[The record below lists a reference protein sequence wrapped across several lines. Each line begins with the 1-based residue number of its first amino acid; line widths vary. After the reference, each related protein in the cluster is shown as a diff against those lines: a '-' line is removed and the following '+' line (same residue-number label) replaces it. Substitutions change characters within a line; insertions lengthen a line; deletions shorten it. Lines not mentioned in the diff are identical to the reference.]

1 MNSSELLKLKEENNR
16 LSEENRKLKI
26 DNLKL
31 RKENLDL
38 RKENKTLKREVKR
51 LSTALFAA
59 ESRIKS
65 LETKYDNYVKSVE
78 SLIEKTVSDAVNRVT
93 AELNKAHK
101 KEVDEL
107 QAKINRLEKR
117 LNTDSSNSG
126 IPTSKDKIGNH
137 KVQNN
142 REKTDK
148 QIGGQKGHVQ
158 HKLEY
163 FKEDEITETVEH
175 TLDKCPNCGG
185 KLTEVNIVKSD
196 VIDIEI
202 IITKTRN
209 NIHNYKCNCCKKN
222 VSANDKLPRGV
233 IYGDNLNAICL
244 SMMNEANTPL
254 NKVTSLLSGMTNGE
268 INISEGYLSKI
279 QNKCSKNLDTFI
291 HDLKEKVI
299 SLKHVFW
306 DDTTI
311 KFGLSKP
318 IEGYDDEDSKYL
330 NNLDNK
336 DKKIRNGI
344 IRFYGDDNWALLIG
358 HRRKNSEGIDDDG
371 ILDNLSK
378 DCVVMHDHV
387 LLNYNDKYSF
397 QNAECNEHTKRYLK
411 GILDMFPEHNWAK
424 EMRELLITTNKEKN
438 ELILADIHNFSDEKL
453 AYISKKYDEYIKLGY
468 TQNATVNI
476 SNFLN
481 KNDELNLIERLEKFK
496 DNHLLFAR
504 DFNVAFTN
512 NTSEKGLR
520 QVKRKIAV
528 SFMFKNAN
536 RMKDYAQILSY
547 LETCHRNGISRYEAS
562 KRLVSNNP
570 ITIEELSN
578 ISNIQKG
585 EKN

>member
-1 MNSSELLKLKEENNR
+1 MKSSEILKLQEENNR
-16 LSEENRKLKI
+16 LSEENKKLRI

-31 RKENLDL
+31 RKKNLDL
-38 RKENKTLKREVKR
+38 QKENTALKKEVKR
-51 LSTALFAA
+51 LSAALFAA
-59 ESRIKS
+59 ESRIKC

-78 SLIEKTVSDAVNRVT
+78 SLIEKTVTDSVNKVT
-93 AELNKAHK
+93 IELNRAHK

-107 QAKINRLEKR
+107 QSKINRLEKR

-126 IPTSKDKIGNH
+126 IPTSKNRIGNH
-137 KVQNN
+137 KIQNN

-158 HKLEY
+158 HKLDY
-163 FKEDEITETVEH
+163 FKDDEITKTVEH
-175 TLDKCPNCGG
+175 TLDKCPKCGG
-185 KLTEVNIVKSD
+185 ELTEVNVVKSD

-222 VSANDKLPRGV
+222 VSANDNLPRGV
-233 IYGDNLNAICL
+233 VYGDNLNAICL

-254 NKVTSLLSGMTNGE
+254 NKVTSLISGMTNGE

-279 QNKCSKNLDTFI
+279 QNKCSKNLDKFI
-291 HDLKEKVI
+291 HDLKEKII
-299 SLKHVFW
+299 SLKNVFW

-318 IEGYDDEDSKYL
+318 IEGYDDEDLKYL
-330 NNLDNK
+330 DNPDNK
-336 DKKIRNGI
+336 EKKIRNGI

-358 HRRKNSEGIDDDG
+358 HRRKNSEGIDADG

-378 DCVVMHDHV
+378 YCVVMHDHV

-411 GILDMFPEHNWAK
+411 SILDMFPDHTWAK
-424 EMRELLITTNKEKN
+424 EMRDLLVNANKEKN
-438 ELILADIHNFSDEKL
+438 ELLLADIHNFSDEKL
-453 AYISKKYDEYIKLGY
+453 ADISEKYDKYIKLGY
-468 TQNATVNI
+468 KQNATVDI
-476 SNFLN
+476 SNVLN
-481 KNDELNLIERLEKFK
+481 KNEELNLIERLDKFK
-496 DNHLLFAR
+496 DNHLLFAHNF
-504 DFNVAFTN
+504 DVAFTN

-570 ITIEELSN
+570 ITIKELEELS
-578 ISNIQKG
+578 SN
-585 EKN
+585 NNNM